1 MSDLSL
7 KALAGYNSFPGP
19 VLTVIM
25 DGVGL
30 GPKDESDGVAMAYT
44 PMLDDLLKG
53 DLVRPLK
60 AHGLAVGLPT
70 DDDMGNS
77 EVGHNADRK
86 SVV

>member
-44 PMLDDLLKG
+44 PMLDDLLKIG
-53 DLVRPLK
+53 R
-60 AHGLAVGLPT
+60 AHV
-70 DDDMGNS
+70 
-77 EVGHNADRK
+77 
-86 SVV
+86 